1 MNMVNKTNCREA
13 VLVNIQSFKD
23 DAVFEVLYKKYWD
36 TLLNFA
42 KKYLADTETCKE
54 IVQELFVTLHLK
66 RNTITVNV
74 SLSSYLFTSLRNK
87 IINHLRNETLYKKH
101 LSIAGRAYLNITTG
115 NEGELLMD
123 VWDLEKQIVC
133 CLNKMPGK
141 YREVYMLTM
150 QQANTIKVTA
160 EILQRPVSTVER
172 QLRISVKLMQEY
184 LNKRSAYLH

>member
-1 MNMVNKTNCREA
+1 
-13 VLVNIQSFKD
+13 
-23 DAVFEVLYKKYWD
+23 LYKKYWD